1 MTAFDSLNLS
11 ASDKTE
17 QLSLVRKASQD
28 DMRVLARHYD
38 WSSHPEPVL
47 GWMMAQK
54 SMDLSSA
61 LVVFFNGDP
70 ERFNYLGKRDVPQE
84 YRGAARVLDNICLR
98 VNSGFYRLRPGQ
110 KLQSRARLEKW
121 LEYQQADRDEG
132 RRGRWI
138 LDEAIIDGAL
148 NGAAKKR
155 LNEKLPDMKG
165 IRQPANTGIVQGL
178 VSELMRGRL
187 AERLQ
192 RFLPPR

>member
-1 MTAFDSLNLS
+1 MTPFDNLDWS
-11 ASDKTE
+11 ASDGNE
-17 QLSLVRKASQD
+17 QLNLVRKASNT

-38 WSSHPEPVL
+38 WASHPETVL

-70 ERFNYLGKRDVPQE
+70 ERFNYLAKRDVPQE

-98 VNSGFYRLRPGQ
+98 VNSGFYRVRPGQ
-110 KLQSRARLEKW
+110 KLRVRARLEKW

-138 LDEAIIDGAL
+138 LDEAIIAGAL
-148 NGAAKKR
+148 NGAAKR
-155 LNEKLPDMKG
+155 RTDEKMPDMDA
-165 IRQPANTGIVQGL
+165 IRQPANAGIVQGL
-178 VSELMRGRL
+178 MAGLKQGRL
-187 AERLQ
+187 VERLQ
-192 RFLPPR
+192 RFLPQR

>member
-1 MTAFDSLNLS
+1 MTPFDSFNWS
-11 ASDKTE
+11 ASDRDE

-38 WSSHPEPVL
+38 WSSHPEAVL

-70 ERFNYLGKRDVPQE
+70 ERFNYLAKRDVPQD

-98 VNSGFYRLRPGQ
+98 VNSGFYRVRPGQ
-110 KLQSRARLEKW
+110 KLPGRARLEKW
-121 LEYQQADRDEG
+121 LEYQQADRVEG

-138 LDEAIIDGAL
+138 LDEAIISGAL
-148 NGAAKKR
+148 NGVAKKR
-155 LNEKLPDMKG
+155 IDEKLPDMDG
-165 IRQPANTGIVQGL
+165 IREPASTGIVLGL
-178 VSELMRGRL
+178 MAELMQGRL